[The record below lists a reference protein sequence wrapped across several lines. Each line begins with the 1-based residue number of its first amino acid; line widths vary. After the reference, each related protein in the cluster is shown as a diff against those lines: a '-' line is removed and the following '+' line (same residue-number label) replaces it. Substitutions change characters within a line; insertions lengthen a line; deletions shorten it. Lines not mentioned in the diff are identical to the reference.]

1 METAADAPVGNF
13 LFEDQSIWIF
23 LLVSVVMGG
32 AAAWTSGKSLAQT
45 WRPAWQIVPAM
56 LVLGLGIRF
65 IHFALFEGTLLSLH
79 YYAIDVAILPIGAYQ
94 PRWFMKSVHCDPQ
107 GAVQLHRELHA
118 RRSVA
123 THWGAFSLADEKLG
137 EPPAL
142 LREVLRREQIPESE
156 FRLLSL
162 GETIVV

>member
-13 LFEDQSIWIF
+13 LFEEQSIWIF

-79 YYAIDVAILPIGAYQ
+79 YYVIDVVILLVAAALGYRHKRTLQ
-94 PRWFMKSVHCDPQ
+94 MTTQYRWLYEKTGPFSWK
-107 GAVQLHRELHA
+107 EKA
-118 RRSVA
+118 RGTA
-123 THWGAFSLADEKLG
+123 
-137 EPPAL
+137 
-142 LREVLRREQIPESE
+142 
-156 FRLLSL
+156 
-162 GETIVV
+162 

>member
-65 IHFALFEGTLLSLH
+65 IHFAMLVLGLGIRFIHFALFEGTLLTLH
-79 YYAIDVAILPIGAYQ
+79 YYAIDVAIL
-94 PRWFMKSVHCDPQ
+94 
-107 GAVQLHRELHA
+107 
-118 RRSVA
+118 
-123 THWGAFSLADEKLG
+123 LA
-137 EPPAL
+137 AA
-142 LREVLRREQIPESE
+142 
-156 FRLLSL
+156 SL
-162 GETIVV
+162 GYRHKRTLQMTTQYRWLYEKTGPFSWREKAGGAA